1 MICRPSIGKPV
12 IQLMQRLASVARAE
26 NCGVWY
32 RRILGRLDAINCVAT
47 CSGLTSIISTTVNV
61 VGGTIREASYDAVQT
76 ILRNTGANA
85 AFIYEDD
92 SLIYQLAA
100 GEEWIMPVAGKLK
113 LEAEAVSGTT
123 SITVTT
129 FLRCDC
135 GVIETV
141 VQPSE
146 EQGGILV

>member
-1 MICRPSIGKPV
+1 V
-12 IQLMQRLASVARAE
+12 IQLVQRLASAARAE

-32 RRILGRLDAINCVAT
+32 RRILARLDAINCVAT
-47 CSGLTSIISTTVNV
+47 CLGTTPTIETTVDV
-61 VGGTIREASYDAVQT
+61 VGGTIREAYYYAVQT

-92 SLIYQLAA
+92 ALIYRLAA

-123 SITVTT
+123 TITVTT
-129 FLRCDC
+129 FARCDC
-135 GVIETV
+135 GVLEPV

-146 EQGGILV
+146 EEGGILV